1 MTGRPVDPAAP
12 SVLLCGRYRLEH
24 HLASGGMGEVWRG
37 TDVSLNRPV
46 AVKLLHDHLGS
57 DPDLVDRFR
66 REARAA
72 ARLSHPGIV
81 AVYDTCSDGG
91 RQAIVLQLV
100 EGPTLR
106 TYLDRVGVL
115 SDAQTVTVGVAVA
128 DALAAAHDA
137 GIVHRDVKPANIL
150 LGPERAMV
158 TDFGVA
164 KALDETDHTATGSML
179 GSVRYLA
186 PEQVRGDTPDPR
198 SDLFGL
204 GVVLYECLSGSVPWD
219 AGTPA
224 ATALARL
231 DTPPRPLP
239 AAVPPALAA
248 VVFQCLAV
256 DPAARPPDA
265 RSLADALR
273 AALAAPAT
281 PPASAR
287 PADDLPAWGRD
298 VSSPDATEWAAGA
311 PTGASGHDQPGAPT
325 DRSDGGDGVPP
336 PWDGRQDA
344 PWEET
349 QGETWGETWEDEAAP
364 WTGLGRRGCAGPVAL
379 VILIVTAIAVIVAL
393 LGGFDPGQLPGGG

>member
-1 MTGRPVDPAAP
+1 MT
-12 SVLLCGRYRLEH
+12 VLLCGRYRLEH
-24 HLASGGMGEVWRG
+24 HLASGGMGEVWRA
-37 TDVSLNRPV
+37 TDVSLHRPV
-46 AVKLLHDHLGS
+46 AVKLLHDHLGN

-72 ARLSHPGIV
+72 ARLDHPGIV
-81 AVYDTCSDGG
+81 AVYDTCSDAG

-100 EGPTLR
+100 EGPSLR
-106 TYLDRVGVL
+106 AYLDRVGML
-115 SDAQTVTVGVAVA
+115 SDAQTVTLGVAVA

-186 PEQVRGDTPDPR
+186 PEQVRGDPPDGR

-204 GVVLYECLSGSVPWD
+204 GVVLYECLSGTVPWD
-219 AGTPA
+219 AATPA

-239 AAVPPALAA
+239 PGVAPALAA
-248 VVFQCLAV
+248 VVRRCLAV
-256 DPAARPPDA
+256 DPDARFPDA

-273 AALAAPAT
+273 AAHTSPGH
-281 PPASAR
+281 PPETSPPTR
-287 PADDLPAWGRD
+287 G
-298 VSSPDATEWAAGA
+298 PDATEWAAAA
-311 PTGASGHDQPGAPT
+311 PSGEADPDPGGTIDEA
-325 DRSDGGDGVPP
+325 DGG
-336 PWDGRQDA
+336 
-344 PWEET
+344 EEP
-349 QGETWGETWEDEAAP
+349 WEDEAAS

-379 VILIVTAIAVIVAL
+379 VLLIVTAIAVIVAL